1 MSTKNNLKIA
11 FFICFM
17 LGSFISQAQKANG
30 KYYTKYTADEFLSE
44 NYLNL
49 TVNPDSFDYNL
60 FHAILFHLCNQERT
74 KHNKPI
80 ITHFWN
86 LEQSAKLHSEEM
98 SQKHFFSHTNKSVKK
113 YRTPANRMFLFNENY
128 RTIGENI
135 VSNNLIDFEGTTLEY
150 QIKEI
155 NGETFYYDVNNKELV
170 YTNYL
175 ELGKRLTKQW
185 MDSPPHKENILSS
198 DFTLLGCGCSLED
211 SRDFTTINCTQNFGK
226 PFD

>member
-11 FFICFM
+11 FFIYFT
-17 LGSFISQAQKANG
+17 LVSFISQAQQANG

-60 FHAILFHLCNQERT
+60 FHAVLFHLCNQERI
-74 KHNKPI
+74 KNRKPKLI
-80 ITHFWN
+80 YFWN
-86 LEQSAKLHSEEM
+86 LEQSANLHSDEM
-98 SQKHFFSHTNKSVKK
+98 SKKHFFSHTNSKVKEQK
-113 YRTPANRMFLFNENY
+113 TPALRMFLYNDNY
-128 RTIGENI
+128 KAVGENI

-155 NGETFYYDVNNKELV
+155 NGETFYYDLNNKELA

-226 PFD
+226 LFD

>member
-1 MSTKNNLKIA
+1 MNINFKTLFLTIILLVLSST
-11 FFICFM
+11 
-17 LGSFISQAQKANG
+17 ISQAQKRDN
-30 KYYTKYTADEFLSE
+30 KYYTKHTAEEFLSE
-44 NYLNL
+44 NYLKL
-49 TVNPDSFDYNL
+49 TINPDSFDYNL

-74 KHNKPI
+74 KYSKPI
-80 ITHFWN
+80 LTHFWD

-128 RTIGENI
+128 KTVGENI

-150 QIKEI
+150 QIKDI
-155 NGETFYYDVNNKELV
+155 NGETLYFDLNNKELA

-185 MDSPPHKENILSS
+185 MESPPHKENILST
-198 DFTLLGCGCSLED
+198 DFTLLGCACAIED
-211 SRDFTTINCTQNFGK
+211 TGNFISINCTQNFGNL
-226 PFD
+226 FE